1 MTLNSSLP
9 IKSLESWTVIIFFT
23 NRNVLSVACCCWNVK
38 IQSKLLRQEEPEP
51 PDNWTRLK
59 PNGKRHSSSH
69 PVKKKDFFFPSFFF
83 SLLLLLLL
91 VKRMADGHKQWG
103 GLSASTRGGTP
114 HSLLEG
120 WGALI
125 DQWQLFVMWVWRKR
139 RRRSAKSSGSSGGV
153 VAPAR
158 KSTVAT
164 TLDAGTWPEI
174 GGRRGGKTRCACPCS
189 SKRDDVRARQ
199 NVSKMKSNCLSF
211 SHHHI
216 TPSSGSWWPRRQ
228 LLPTHTHIGR
238 AVVYIH
244 VYPDYSILFFFG
256 VNGKTLDIH
265 YDLRLSKLY
274 MDELTFCNY
283 CIFLNV
289 EEHNCSKIKR
299 GFRDHSTFPNH

>member
-1 MTLNSSLP
+1 MFYRLLVVVEMWKFNQS
-9 IKSLESWTVIIFFT
+9 
-23 NRNVLSVACCCWNVK
+23 CC
-38 IQSKLLRQEEPEP
+38 
-51 PDNWTRLK
+51 
-59 PNGKRHSSSH
+59 GKRNRSH
-69 PVKKKDFFFPSFFF
+69 PTTGRDWNRMESATAAAIQLRRKTFFFSSFFF

-103 GLSASTRGGTP
+103 GLAASTRGGTP

-244 VYPDYSILFFFG
+244 VYPDYSILFFF
-256 VNGKTLDIH
+256 
-265 YDLRLSKLY
+265 R
-274 MDELTFCNY
+274 C
-283 CIFLNV
+283 
-289 EEHNCSKIKR
+289 
-299 GFRDHSTFPNH
+299 